1 MAKKKLDYEIFIT
14 AVKKFKIPAKSDTTD
29 CEEVI
34 DRLLEPLESE
44 GWEVDVQDCQP
55 MVQGA
60 RALTIGAKES
70 GVEARVNRCW
80 WSYSNILSLRS
91 SNRKLVER
99 SRVAERAVT
108 DLADS
113 VGASLSSC
121 KPVVERICE
130 VLEKSIH
137 TREKPDY
144 YDDLTKALINKLRTG
159 INYESNTP
167 TNY

>member
-70 GVEARVNRCW
+70 GVEARV
-80 WSYSNILSLRS
+80 
-91 SNRKLVER
+91 NRKLVER